1 MVGIALTYTTLGI
14 DALQVT
20 VECDSTGSMTHN
32 VNIVGMPSNSVKES
46 KDRVFAAVRN
56 SGISYHS
63 ARYTINLAPADI
75 KKDSSSLDLPIA
87 ISILM
92 HNGIIP
98 SAALTRIAL
107 IGELSLDGNVRP
119 VDGVLPI
126 AIAAKRDEIDTLIV
140 PYENAEE
147 AAIIDDITVIPV
159 TSLGEAMRFLI
170 GSGGGH

>member
-87 ISILM
+87 IAILM

-98 SAALTRIAL
+98 SAALTPSR
-107 IGELSLDGNVRP
+107 
-119 VDGVLPI
+119 LP
-126 AIAAKRDEIDTLIV
+126 
-140 PYENAEE
+140 
-147 AAIIDDITVIPV
+147 
-159 TSLGEAMRFLI
+159 
-170 GSGGGH
+170 